1 MSAVRTL
8 FSKNRGRKAGE
19 SLVERYRAF
28 GRVITRAAIVGTA
41 MMQVNTKA
49 ELPTASSTNDCANSP
64 TANSSSAVPSDAIAI
79 LAVLMMEIALLF
91 RRALTPTS
99 AGTVK

>member
-28 GRVITRAAIVGTA
+28 GRVITRAAIVGVTVKVPTGPA
-41 MMQVNTKA
+41 VTVKDAKA
-49 ELPTASSTNDCANSP
+49 ES
-64 TANSSSAVPSDAIAI
+64 
-79 LAVLMMEIALLF
+79 LAPRFV
-91 RRALTPTS
+91 T
-99 AGTVK
+99 TVTV